1 MAIRIDN
8 DTIARVGYCLCGG
21 QIDCFRDLEGGGWY
35 AMCMTCGE
43 AGPNKDDWDD
53 AAHCYPKQ

>member
-1 MAIRIDN
+1 
-8 DTIARVGYCLCGG
+8 
-21 QIDCFRDLEGGGWY
+21 
-35 AMCMTCGE
+35 MCMTCGE